1 MSKSTVKK
9 AMQKL
14 NTSGMPNSKVLYLR
28 LFRYAWKYKAVFLSG
43 ILALVIFS
51 ATNAAFLAA
60 IKQIT
65 DEGFVKQAPDKVMY
79 LPFML
84 FGLLAIRAFAS
95 FASNFSMRW
104 VARRVVE
111 DLRLDTFRQL
121 MKLPISYFDQ
131 QPAGIVVSKLTYD
144 VEQMANAA
152 TKSTLTFVRDSLTAI
167 GIVGYMLYL
176 DWRLTLI
183 FILVAPAMTFLL
195 KRMRPKLKDAAHAVQ
210 DSVGEMTKVSE
221 EVISGQ
227 RIVKIFGAQDYENER
242 FAKAAAKNRRMQ
254 IRLARLSGINSMTV
268 EMLAAISLGLVV
280 YYAVGRF
287 TAGEFA
293 AFVSALL
300 MLITP
305 LKGLTSMNE
314 EMQVARV
321 AAQSIFG
328 VIDVKAEQDE
338 GDKELL
344 RSKGE
349 IEFKHVNLTYD
360 NAKRPALKDV
370 SFSIKSGEKLALVGR
385 SGGGKTTLV
394 NLLPQFYELQQ
405 GQVLL
410 DGVDMRSIP
419 LTTLRQQF
427 ALVSQDVILFNDTV
441 FNNIAY
447 GVLRNSTEEDVINA
461 AKAAHA
467 WDFIQQLPNGLYGE
481 IGDKGMRL
489 SGGQR
494 QRIAIARAILKDA
507 PILLLDEATSA
518 LDTESEQHVQAALD
532 KLMQN
537 RTSIVIAH
545 RLSTVEN
552 ADRIMVMEQGEIV
565 ESGSH
570 ADLMALGGHY
580 AKLYQ
585 KQFN

>member
-1 MSKSTVKK
+1 MSISTVKEAK
-9 AMQKL
+9 RKL
-14 NTSGMPNSKVLYLR
+14 NAITTPNLKTLYMR
-28 LFRYAWKYKAVFLSG
+28 LFRYAWKYKLVFLTG
-43 ILALVIFS
+43 IFALAIFS

-84 FGLLAIRAFAS
+84 FGLLASRALAS
-95 FASNFSMRW
+95 FVSNFSMRW

-131 QPAGIVVSKLTYD
+131 QSAGIVVSKLTYD
-144 VEQMANAA
+144 IEQMANAA

-183 FILVAPAMTFLL
+183 FILVAPGMTFVL
-195 KRMRPKLKDAAHAVQ
+195 KKMRPKLRDAAHAAQ
-210 DSVGEMTKVSE
+210 ESVGEMTKVSE
-221 EVISGQ
+221 EAITGQ
-227 RIVKIFGAQDYENER
+227 RIVKIFGAQNYENER
-242 FAKAAAKNRRMQ
+242 FSKVAAKNRRMQ
-254 IRLARLSGINSMTV
+254 IRLARLSGVNSMTV

-293 AFVSALL
+293 AFISALL

-314 EMQVARV
+314 EMQVASV

-328 VIDVKAEQDE
+328 VIDIKSELDE

-344 RSKGE
+344 RSKGD
-349 IEFKHVNLTYD
+349 IEFKHVNLIYE

-394 NLLPQFYELQQ
+394 NLLPRFYELQQ

-410 DGVDMRSIP
+410 DGIDMRALP
-419 LTTLRQQF
+419 LATLRQQF
-427 ALVSQDVILFNDTV
+427 ALVSQDIILFNDTV

-467 WDFIQQLPNGLYGE
+467 WDFIQQLPNGLYSE

-518 LDTESEQHVQAALD
+518 LDTESEKHVQAALD

-570 ADLMALGGHY
+570 DDLIAQGGHY

-585 KQFN
+585 KQFS

>member
-1 MSKSTVKK
+1 M
-9 AMQKL
+9 
-14 NTSGMPNSKVLYLR
+14 
-28 LFRYAWKYKAVFLSG
+28 
-43 ILALVIFS
+43 
-51 ATNAAFLAA
+51 
-60 IKQIT
+60 
-65 DEGFVKQAPDKVMY
+65 
-79 LPFML
+79 
-84 FGLLAIRAFAS
+84 
-95 FASNFSMRW
+95 
-104 VARRVVE
+104 
-111 DLRLDTFRQL
+111 
-121 MKLPISYFDQ
+121 
-131 QPAGIVVSKLTYD
+131 
-144 VEQMANAA
+144 
-152 TKSTLTFVRDSLTAI
+152 TFV
-167 GIVGYMLYL
+167 
-176 DWRLTLI
+176 
-183 FILVAPAMTFLL
+183 L
-195 KRMRPKLKDAAHAVQ
+195 KKMRPKLRDAAHAAQ
-210 DSVGEMTKVSE
+210 ESVGEMTKVSE
-221 EVISGQ
+221 EAITGQ
-227 RIVKIFGAQDYENER
+227 RIVKIFGAQNYENER
-242 FAKAAAKNRRMQ
+242 FAKVAAKNRRMQ
-254 IRLARLSGINSMTV
+254 IRLARLSGVNSMTV

-293 AFVSALL
+293 AFISALL

-314 EMQVARV
+314 EMQVASV

-328 VIDVKAEQDE
+328 VIDIKSELDE

-344 RSKGE
+344 RSKGD
-349 IEFKHVNLTYD
+349 IEFKHVNLIYE

-394 NLLPQFYELQQ
+394 NLLPRFYELQQ

-410 DGVDMRSIP
+410 DGIDMRSLP
-419 LTTLRQQF
+419 LAILRQQF
-427 ALVSQDVILFNDTV
+427 SLVSQDIILFNDTV

-467 WDFIQQLPNGLYGE
+467 WDFIQQLPNGLYSE

-570 ADLMALGGHY
+570 DDLIAQGGHY

-585 KQFN
+585 KQFS